1 MKRIYLVLVIVLCLG
16 LVACGKNTAVITT
29 SDLTGTNGQVVL
41 LNTDDLTQPPVTFEG
56 LNGLSPQ
63 VIVSPDGSKA
73 YVCQAPYPNKGSD
86 KILIIDLIT
95 QARTEVTIKAYP
107 FPDDGRS
114 IWDMALSADGTKLV
128 VGTWSVINGGH
139 IEVYDTSTLGLT
151 ISFKLFSG
159 LTDPYKFGNKLVLDP
174 KHDVVYVITTTGI
187 IGTNP
192 QVRGFNLSNGSIFDS
207 GKEIESDEII
217 TYGNYD
223 IAVAPQGD
231 LLLAVSKKIFPFK
244 ITDTGLEALNPIEGK
259 SGDTFYGKT
268 KILFS
273 KNWGRVYVNSAGFYL
288 PLLFNLGGSAYC
300 LDKAKILANDP
311 NPYVF
316 SLVDFVHDD
325 LIKWIVGLLSQDI
338 ENIIDPAQLYGIA
351 DSAIEGDTCYMVIA
365 SVASTALDLTGL
377 QGGKYILAIFKTLPL
392 VGNVWVG
399 GKIIDWYPSNIG
411 VNPAN
416 NTLILSYFWRNQV
429 GVYKRNPVLGWPL
442 TSEKLIDIG
451 NYPRALD
458 ISTQKNQ

>member
-1 MKRIYLVLVIVLCLG
+1 
-16 LVACGKNTAVITT
+16 
-29 SDLTGTNGQVVL
+29 
-41 LNTDDLTQPPVTFEG
+41 
-56 LNGLSPQ
+56 
-63 VIVSPDGSKA
+63 
-73 YVCQAPYPNKGSD
+73 
-86 KILIIDLIT
+86 
-95 QARTEVTIKAYP
+95 
-107 FPDDGRS
+107 
-114 IWDMALSADGTKLV
+114 MALSADGTKLV
-128 VGTWSVINGGH
+128 VGTWSVFNGGH

-288 PLLFNLGGSAYC
+288 PVLFNLGGSAYC

-416 NTLILSYFWRNQV
+416 ITLILSYFWRNQV

-458 ISTQKNQ
+458 ISTHKNQ